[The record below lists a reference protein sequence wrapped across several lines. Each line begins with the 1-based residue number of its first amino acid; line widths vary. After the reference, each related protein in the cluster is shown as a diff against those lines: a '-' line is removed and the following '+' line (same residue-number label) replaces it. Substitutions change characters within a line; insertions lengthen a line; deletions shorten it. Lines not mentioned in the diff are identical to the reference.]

1 MLAVDLSVY
10 LSVEQNVSSTSLKWD
25 VSIKLSPTTTDPMS
39 TANVPPKPLVN
50 LYGDSELPPY
60 FEEIVE
66 PKSFRNRL
74 INVLIWTTLLPLILL
89 LFFLQKNFETAT
101 EVQNNLQLGV
111 AREAALYVESGISN
125 IRSQLSLAL
134 STYSPE
140 APLSQRSRTFENL
153 LTQNSSI
160 RSLSYTDET
169 GFTTSL
175 RNNQPLETPQHSL
188 ATRVFTLN
196 IDQPGN
202 NGILHRTLTAS
213 VDISMIARD
222 FANLLYGQSYA
233 GAIFNADHQLI
244 YVISSNSHYHNAAY
258 DPLTSTELTQLHE
271 SKGEPFLL
279 RTEGD
284 RFSSHIKAFV
294 PIGSMGW
301 TLVIS
306 QAQQTRDEAMRET
319 AVIWALGFFAAL
331 AGTFFLG
338 LFMAVPITRS
348 FDSLV
353 ASVENYG
360 KTGHFTRIDKMLAI
374 EGTTEL
380 VKLEETFARMAQSV
394 DKGKEELQKA
404 NLRLE
409 DEVQARTSDLVAR
422 N

>member
-1 MLAVDLSVY
+1 
-10 LSVEQNVSSTSLKWD
+10 
-25 VSIKLSPTTTDPMS
+25 MS

-140 APLSQRSRTFENL
+140 APLSQRGRTFKNL

-258 DPLTSTELTQLHE
+258 DPLTSIELTQLHE

-294 PIGSMGW
+294 PIGSMG
-301 TLVIS
+301 
-306 QAQQTRDEAMRET
+306 
-319 AVIWALGFFAAL
+319 
-331 AGTFFLG
+331 
-338 LFMAVPITRS
+338 
-348 FDSLV
+348 
-353 ASVENYG
+353 
-360 KTGHFTRIDKMLAI
+360 
-374 EGTTEL
+374 
-380 VKLEETFARMAQSV
+380 
-394 DKGKEELQKA
+394 
-404 NLRLE
+404 
-409 DEVQARTSDLVAR
+409 
-422 N
+422 